1 MLTNMMSLLLEELLK
16 LNTSFTILIS
26 VGFYSSNSVPSVSY
40 ITLHLHKEG
49 YFCEKLLKT

>member
-1 MLTNMMSLLLEELLK
+1 MMSLLLEELLK